1 MHLYEYTS
9 HHKDFERQNCRVMYV
24 RAWVWRSV
32 LFKDREA
39 HVGVQP
45 MHVGFLEAFKKY
57 HADVPLHCIAN
68 LDSAFI

>member
-1 MHLYEYTS
+1 MLG
-9 HHKDFERQNCRVMYV
+9 FG
-24 RAWVWRSV
+24 AL

-45 MHVGFLEAFKKY
+45 MHDGFLEAFKKY